1 VIEELDS
8 LVRQSGPLG
17 LLVLFFAA
25 FLEYVFPPFPGDT
38 ITLLGG
44 VYAVRGTL
52 PEAAVFG
59 SIFAGSLLGA
69 SLDYGVGRV
78 LATRILPRAARGRFF
93 SADQLQAWQ
102 GRFQKHGTWLLL
114 ANRFLPGMRAPVFF
128 AAGACFMPLGR
139 VLLLG
144 GISSLAWNGLL
155 FAAGHALGG
164 QIEQVEALVQK
175 YSLVATALLVSA
187 ALVIV
192 VRAVVLRL
200 RRKRAPLR

>member
-1 VIEELDS
+1 MIEELDS

-44 VYAVRGTL
+44 VYAVRGAL

-69 SLDYGVGRV
+69 SFDYGVGRV
-78 LATRILPRAARGRFF
+78 LAARVLPRAARRQLF
-93 SADQLQAWQ
+93 SADQLSAWQ
-102 GRFQKHGTWLLL
+102 GRFRKHGTWLIV

-128 AAGACFMPLGR
+128 AAGACVMPFGR

-144 GISSLAWNGLL
+144 GFSSLAWNGLL

-164 QIEQVEALVQK
+164 QLEQVEALVRR
-175 YSLVATALLVSA
+175 YSLVATALLLSA
-187 ALVIV
+187 ALVIL

-200 RRKRAPLR
+200 RRKRVPMR